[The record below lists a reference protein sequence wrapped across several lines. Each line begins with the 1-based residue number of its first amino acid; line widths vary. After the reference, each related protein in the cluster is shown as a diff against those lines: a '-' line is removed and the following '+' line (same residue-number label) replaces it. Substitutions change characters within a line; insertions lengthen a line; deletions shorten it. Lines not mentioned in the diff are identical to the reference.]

1 MALGTRRQQDCF
13 LGIDLGTSGVRC
25 IAIDADG
32 AIRAEARA
40 ALPGSSRPADGHS
53 EQDSADWW
61 QATGTAIR
69 GLLKEKPGRV
79 RALCADGTSSTLLL
93 CDAAGRPTGPAL
105 MYDDRRATAQA
116 AAIAAVAPADS
127 PTRSASSTLAK
138 LLYLLETHPNRDAQT
153 AVHQADWIN
162 GRLTGRF
169 GITDENN
176 ALKLGYDPL
185 RRRWPAWLRQL
196 PLDSAL
202 LPRVVPVGTPL
213 GSIAEGTARQL
224 GLPADTLVIA
234 GTTDSNA
241 ATLAAGA
248 ERPGDAVTS
257 LGSTLVL
264 KVVSDVPVSAAQYG
278 IYSHR
283 IGDHWLVGGA
293 SNSGGAILRQYFD
306 NDALAKLSARIDP
319 ERPSGLDYYPLTA
332 PGERFPIN
340 DPEKPA
346 RLTPRPADDVAFLQ
360 GILEG
365 IARIEADGYA
375 LLARLGTPVPRRIL
389 SSGGGAGNPVW
400 TRIRQRLL
408 GVPVLAATHT
418 EAAYGAA
425 QLARRG
431 AAGLR

>member
-1 MALGTRRQQDCF
+1 MAPDSHRQRDCF

-25 IAIDADG
+25 IAVDGDG
-32 AIRAEARA
+32 APCAEARA
-40 ALPGSSRPADGHS
+40 ALPESSRPSEGYS
-53 EQDSADWW
+53 EQDPADWW
-61 QATGTAIR
+61 EATAVAIR
-69 GLLKEKPGRV
+69 GVVKEKPGRI
-79 RALCADGTSSTLLL
+79 RSLCVDGTSSTLLL

-116 AAIAAVAPADS
+116 AIIAAVAPVDS

-138 LLYLLETHPNRDAQT
+138 LLCLLDTHPTGDALT
-153 AVHQADWIN
+153 AVHQADWIH

-169 GITDENN
+169 GVTDENN

-185 RRRWPAWLRQL
+185 VRCWPSWLAQL
-196 PLDSAL
+196 PLDPVR

-213 GSIAEGTARQL
+213 GPVAGESARQL
-224 GLPADTLVIA
+224 GLPADALVIA

-248 ERPGDAVTS
+248 ELPGDAVTS

-264 KVVSDVPVSAAQYG
+264 KVVSDAPVSAAQHG

-283 IGDHWLVGGA
+283 IGSHWLVGGA
-293 SNSGGAILRQYFD
+293 SNSGGAVLRRYFD
-306 NDALAKLSARIDP
+306 DDTLVKLSARIDP
-319 ERPSGLDYYPLTA
+319 GRPTGLDYYPLTA
-332 PGERFPIN
+332 PGERFPVN
-340 DPEKPA
+340 DPEKAP
-346 RLTPRPADDVAFLQ
+346 RLSPRPNDDVAFLQ
-360 GILEG
+360 GMLEG
-365 IARIEADGYA
+365 MARIEADGYA
-375 LLARLGTPVPRRIL
+375 LLSRLGAPAPRRIL
-389 SSGGGAGNPVW
+389 SSGGGAGNPAW

-408 GVPVLAATHT
+408 GVPVMAATHT

-431 AAGLR
+431 AARLR